1 MAVTRYEGVLG
12 REAFGLALT
21 RAEEMDSDVIWQY
34 AVDIP
39 EERYGRA
46 VWKSGMKEIE
56 MDSIAWWT
64 NSTVAD
70 ASFGGSSAYFLN
82 RRGTLFQIG
91 AIRGRGLLREWRIQA
106 FFMSGKSHLQA

>member
-1 MAVTRYEGVLG
+1 MVMAVTRYEGVLG

-46 VWKSGMKEIE
+46 V
-56 MDSIAWWT
+56 
-64 NSTVAD
+64 
-70 ASFGGSSAYFLN
+70 
-82 RRGTLFQIG
+82 
-91 AIRGRGLLREWRIQA
+91 
-106 FFMSGKSHLQA
+106 